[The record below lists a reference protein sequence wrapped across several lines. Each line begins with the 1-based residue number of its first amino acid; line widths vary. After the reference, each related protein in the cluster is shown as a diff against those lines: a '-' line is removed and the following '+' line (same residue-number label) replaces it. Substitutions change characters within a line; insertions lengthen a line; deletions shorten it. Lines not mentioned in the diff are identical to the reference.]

1 MNQGTTRSL
10 PFLTLLYRYS
20 AVIFGHV
27 LAKWDRVNDFP
38 FIANSDSCEHLSQYL
53 KSLTQSCASLIL
65 KPEPITRQDHRGVI
79 GATGGERDV
88 DQVLDLQSA
97 RIAFV
102 IWAIRSIDSHE
113 QPKVLT
119 AAPSSEKKL
128 ASRVSAR
135 RKELKVRGRLML
147 T

>member
-1 MNQGTTRSL
+1 M
-10 PFLTLLYRYS
+10 
-20 AVIFGHV
+20 
-27 LAKWDRVNDFP
+27 
-38 FIANSDSCEHLSQYL
+38 
-53 KSLTQSCASLIL
+53 
-65 KPEPITRQDHRGVI
+65 VI

-113 QPKVLT
+113 QPKVLS
-119 AAPSSEKKL
+119 ASPSSEKKL

-147 T
+147 A